1 LTEALVGSGDASS
14 ASDLNASVQAVCEM
28 RLVPVDRAAGAQL
41 VVAAGVPML
50 AVVATQIPLLELA
63 RWLLG
68 TIL

>member
-1 LTEALVGSGDASS
+1 
-14 ASDLNASVQAVCEM
+14 M
-28 RLVPVDRAAGAQL
+28 RLVPVDRAAVAQL

-50 AVVATQIPLLELA
+50 AVVAAQIPLRELA